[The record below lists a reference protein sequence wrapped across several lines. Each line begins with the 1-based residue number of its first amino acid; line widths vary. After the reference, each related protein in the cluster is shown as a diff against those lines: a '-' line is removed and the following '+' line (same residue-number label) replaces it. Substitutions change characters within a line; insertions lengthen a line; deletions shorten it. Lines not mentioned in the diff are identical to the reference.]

1 MMTYDTEQLR
11 RNQLLQSLINE
22 YGMMYLD
29 QMSEEEFEQLMEE
42 EEQRYFE

>member
-11 RNQLLQSLINE
+11 HNQLLQSLINE

-42 EEQRYFE
+42 EDHRYFE

>member
-11 RNQLLQSLINE
+11 RNQLLQSVIMR

-29 QMSEEEFEQLMEE
+29 QLSEEEFEQLIEE
-42 EEQRYFE
+42 EDRYFE